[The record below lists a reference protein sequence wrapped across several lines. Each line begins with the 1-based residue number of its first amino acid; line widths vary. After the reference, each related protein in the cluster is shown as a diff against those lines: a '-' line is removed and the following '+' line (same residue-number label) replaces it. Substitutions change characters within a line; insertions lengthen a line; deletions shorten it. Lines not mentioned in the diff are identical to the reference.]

1 MMQRSN
7 VILIALK
14 VQNSFKQSFG
24 AKVQRRSVQSRSDLQ
39 SKRRVERLYWRLL
52 PGSDKVVVSYCW
64 AELGLQMVMVKIRN
78 DGGCMIVVQFCNCCT
93 IVVQLCDQWPRIK
106 LLVAATSAATHF
118 QIRHNLL
125 QRDSYFFRCAN
136 FFSYKREYKQ
146 IRDSLFPCAYK
157 IVLNTSTNRTSS
169 FLDLSLLFKICY
181 SCQISLLSTQIGRF
195 GFDKLWR
202 QH

>member
-14 VQNSFKQSFG
+14 VQNSYKQSFG

-78 DGGCMIVVQFCNCCT
+78 DH
-93 IVVQLCDQWPRIK
+93 D
-106 LLVAATSAATHF
+106 
-118 QIRHNLL
+118 
-125 QRDSYFFRCAN
+125 
-136 FFSYKREYKQ
+136 YKFKGRLASGHTKTDEFLEKFGSLIYKGN
-146 IRDSLFPCAYK
+146 Y
-157 IVLNTSTNRTSS
+157 
-169 FLDLSLLFKICY
+169 Y
-181 SCQISLLSTQIGRF
+181 
-195 GFDKLWR
+195 
-202 QH
+202 

>member
-1 MMQRSN
+1 MSDKCYFCLDQFPKLKKESTASFFVNFGGAGVQKSRPTLLQYHARWPLMSYVVRVCTMVQRSN

-78 DGGCMIVVQFCNCCT
+78 DH
-93 IVVQLCDQWPRIK
+93 D
-106 LLVAATSAATHF
+106 
-118 QIRHNLL
+118 
-125 QRDSYFFRCAN
+125 
-136 FFSYKREYKQ
+136 YK
-146 IRDSLFPCAYK
+146 
-157 IVLNTSTNRTSS
+157 
-169 FLDLSLLFKICY
+169 
-181 SCQISLLSTQIGRF
+181 
-195 GFDKLWR
+195 
-202 QH
+202 

>member
-1 MMQRSN
+1 MQRSN

-14 VQNSFKQSFG
+14 VQNSYKQSFG

-52 PGSDKVVVSYCW
+52 PGSDKVVVNYCW

-78 DGGCMIVVQFCNCCT
+78 DGGCMIVVQLCNCCT
-93 IVVQLCDQWPRIK
+93 IVVQLCDQWPGIK

-136 FFSYKREYKQ
+136 FFSFHNVWRGSA
-146 IRDSLFPCAYK
+146 SLAE
-157 IVLNTSTNRTSS
+157 LG
-169 FLDLSLLFKICY
+169 DL
-181 SCQISLLSTQIGRF
+181 
-195 GFDKLWR
+195 
-202 QH
+202 

>member
-1 MMQRSN
+1 MLKEVAEAIIVPCKMASYVVRVVIMMQRSN

-64 AELGLQMVMVKIRN
+64 AELGPQMVMVKIRN
-78 DGGCMIVVQFCNCCT
+78 DGGCMIVVPLCNCVV
-93 IVVQLCDQWPRIK
+93 VVQLCDQWPGIK

-125 QRDSYFFRCAN
+125 QRDSYFARCVN
-136 FFSYKREYKQ
+136 FFFFFPGFHRRE
-146 IRDSLFPCAYK
+146 
-157 IVLNTSTNRTSS
+157 NTSKVVIRFSPV
-169 FLDLSLLFKICY
+169 DVRLS
-181 SCQISLLSTQIGRF
+181 
-195 GFDKLWR
+195 
-202 QH
+202 

>member
-1 MMQRSN
+1 MASYVVRVVIMMQRSN

-14 VQNSFKQSFG
+14 VQNSYKQSFG

-64 AELGLQMVMVKIRN
+64 AELGLQMLMVKIRN
-78 DGGCMIVVQFCNCCT
+78 DGGCMIVVQ
-93 IVVQLCDQWPRIK
+93 LCDQWPGIK

-125 QRDSYFFRCAN
+125 QRDSYFARCVN
-136 FFSYKREYKQ
+136 FFSF
-146 IRDSLFPCAYK
+146 FPDFIEERIQAR
-157 IVLNTSTNRTSS
+157 S
-169 FLDLSLLFKICY
+169 
-181 SCQISLLSTQIGRF
+181 
-195 GFDKLWR
+195 
-202 QH
+202 

>member
-64 AELGLQMVMVKIRN
+64 AELGLQMVMVKIRYKN
-78 DGGCMIVVQFCNCCT
+78 QIKYKGQVATPKRMKFQTAFDQGPTGRGFRLRDGTGRVLAKKFGY
-93 IVVQLCDQWPRIK
+93 
-106 LLVAATSAATHF
+106 
-118 QIRHNLL
+118 
-125 QRDSYFFRCAN
+125 RDGSGWVMRKF
-136 FFSYKREYKQ
+136 
-146 IRDSLFPCAYK
+146 
-157 IVLNTSTNRTSS
+157 
-169 FLDLSLLFKICY
+169 
-181 SCQISLLSTQIGRF
+181 
-195 GFDKLWR
+195 
-202 QH
+202 